1 MSLLKWY
8 PSILDYRYS
17 LCSRFE
23 GNVNSKVR
31 CFGMMVFVK
40 NGYALKNLLVVLMRQ
55 YSDLQS
61 IFRIQHIVQPT
72 NLVLQ
77 CTDTIN
83 KTLAIFRISI
93 TTDKENKEYQ
103 FTQSVSAC
111 YVPGTCDQTYN
122 IFQNTK
128 FSIKTCDYTGGF
140 LDSSMYL
147 SNHFVTILV
156 IFIKEKLANLMQW
169 NW

>member
-1 MSLLKWY
+1 MLIARWDVLEWWSLWKMGMLWKICWLY
-8 PSILDYRYS
+8 SCANILTCSLFSECSTLYNQQIWFYS
-17 LCSRFE
+17 
-23 GNVNSKVR
+23 
-31 CFGMMVFVK
+31 
-40 NGYALKNLLVVLMRQ
+40 VL
-55 YSDLQS
+55 
-61 IFRIQHIVQPT
+61 
-72 NLVLQ
+72 NN
-77 CTDTIN
+77 DTIN

-93 TTDKENKEYQ
+93 TTDKENSEYQ
-103 FTQSVSAC
+103 FTHSVSAC

-156 IFIKEKLANLMQW
+156 IFIEEKLANLMQW

>member
-1 MSLLKWY
+1 MLIARWDVLEWWSLWKMGMLWKICWLY
-8 PSILDYRYS
+8 SCANILTCNLFS
-17 LCSRFE
+17 ECSTLYNQQIWFY
-23 GNVNSKVR
+23 NVLN
-31 CFGMMVFVK
+31 
-40 NGYALKNLLVVLMRQ
+40 N
-55 YSDLQS
+55 
-61 IFRIQHIVQPT
+61 
-72 NLVLQ
+72 
-77 CTDTIN
+77 DTIN

-93 TTDKENKEYQ
+93 TTDKENSEYQ
-103 FTQSVSAC
+103 FTHSVSAC

-156 IFIKEKLANLMQW
+156 IFIEEKLANLMQW

>member
-1 MSLLKWY
+1 MLIARWDVLEWWSLWKMGMLWKICWLY
-8 PSILDYRYS
+8 SCANILTCS
-17 LCSRFE
+17 LFSEFSTLYNQQIWFY
-23 GNVNSKVR
+23 NVLN
-31 CFGMMVFVK
+31 
-40 NGYALKNLLVVLMRQ
+40 N
-55 YSDLQS
+55 
-61 IFRIQHIVQPT
+61 
-72 NLVLQ
+72 
-77 CTDTIN
+77 DTIN

-93 TTDKENKEYQ
+93 TTDKENSEYQ
-103 FTQSVSAC
+103 FTHSVSAC

-156 IFIKEKLANLMQW
+156 IFIEEKLANLMQW